1 MMESILLCPL
11 ILRKSV
17 ERDCNSSRPGLGTQ
31 PVVLRAYFSSPS
43 DLPDVLFETRRNM
56 CLRDYGI

>member
-17 ERDCNSSRPGLGTQ
+17 ERDCNSSRPAA
-31 PVVLRAYFSSPS
+31 VVLRAYFSSPS

-56 CLRDYGI
+56 CLRDYGV